1 MSGVVAGFGHLDDA
15 DLRGGSTAMDT
26 MLINSTPDAALAE
39 ARERYIGANPASLA
53 AHMEAV
59 AAMPGGNTRTVLFHT
74 PFPLAM
80 ARGRGCRLWDVD
92 GHEYVDLLGEYTA
105 GLYGHSNPVIRAAL
119 DAALDRG
126 WNLGA
131 HGTMEARLA
140 RLIVDRF
147 PGIDLVRFTNS
158 GTEANLMAVATA
170 IAVTKRSKVL
180 VFDGGYHGGVLYF
193 GGGGIPINAPH
204 QWVLGQYNDAAGA
217 GALARAHAG
226 ELACILVEP
235 MLGSGGCIPAEP
247 AFLQALRDV
256 ATETGAILIF
266 DEVMT
271 SRMSAGGQQA
281 RLGITPDMTT
291 LGKYIGGG
299 MSFGAFGGRRDIMDR
314 YDPRRADAL
323 PHAGTFNNNVLT
335 MAAGVAGLTEIFTP
349 AAADALFARGETL
362 RARLNS
368 LSPSMQWTGL
378 GSLLTAHFHPGPIR
392 SAADIAGADPGL
404 RELFHLD
411 MLDRGFYLARRGMI
425 ALNLEVGDA
434 ELDAFAAGVAE
445 FLDSRAPLLS
455 RLE

>member
-1 MSGVVAGFGHLDDA
+1 MSGVVAGFGHVDAA

-26 MLINSTPDAALAE
+26 MPINSSLDAALAE

-53 AHMEAV
+53 AHVEAM

-80 ARGRGCRLWDVD
+80 ARGQGCRLWDVD

-147 PGIDLVRFTNS
+147 PGIALVRFTNS

-204 QWVLGQYNDAAGA
+204 QWVLGQYNDAADA

-247 AFLQALRDV
+247 AFLEALRDV

-425 ALNLEVGDA
+425 ALSLEVGNA
-434 ELDAFAAGVAE
+434 EVDAFAAGVAE

-455 RLE
+455 RLV